1 MDELE
6 KMAAI
11 ARGLF
16 SALYAAPIEERKVA
30 QIIPE
35 QNGGLGVS
43 TVQIPDISGW
53 EYETAIL
60 DARGA
65 HPVERYHTPAE
76 AEAGHL
82 RWVEGLCPKN
92 ACLERFIGRVPF
104 QPEYYHGS
112 CRPVPARTPAPGQ
125 AHRWS

>member
-6 KMAAI
+6 VLAKVT
-11 ARGLF
+11 RGLF

-30 QIIPE
+30 QIAPE

-43 TVQIPDISGW
+43 TVQIADMPGW

-60 DARGA
+60 DAEGA

-82 RWVEGLCPKN
+82 RWVEASKDLVTIIC
-92 ACLERFIGRVPF
+92 IGGWEGAVPDKEVHLKRVP
-104 QPEYYHGS
+104 
-112 CRPVPARTPAPGQ
+112 
-125 AHRWS
+125 